1 VFLRS
6 HSLRVGHTAVL
17 TTAFFKGCLGVR
29 FGVMDASSYRE
40 PSWTPETGLS
50 RASGG
55 DRDERSPK
63 MIDISVLHGKWGGR

>member
-1 VFLRS
+1 
-6 HSLRVGHTAVL
+6 
-17 TTAFFKGCLGVR
+17 LGVR